1 MPGMDTPATPTP
13 IAPTEEERTW
23 AMLCH
28 LSALTG
34 FFSVIGW
41 FLGPFLLW
49 QIKKAQFPGI
59 AAHGRAAIN
68 FQLSVLL
75 YAVGATLLILIAIGV
90 PLLFA
95 LGLFNV
101 ICIVL
106 AAIKANQGEPWTYP
120 LTLRFLK

>member
-1 MPGMDTPATPTP
+1 MDTPATPA

-41 FLGPFLLW
+41 FLGPFLVW
-49 QIKKAQFPGI
+49 QIKKARFPAI
-59 AAHGRAAIN
+59 AHHGRAALN

-75 YAVGATLLILIAIGV
+75 YALIATLLIIVAIGV
-90 PLLFA
+90 PLLFL
-95 LGLFNV
+95 LGFFNLVCV
-101 ICIVL
+101 IL
-106 AAIKANQGEPWTYP
+106 AAVKANQGEPWTYP
-120 LTLRFLK
+120 LALRFLK